1 MNKIFTKFGLLVFFM
16 VVLITTNAQISI
28 TAQAGGYKFL
38 GDVGK
43 KNNANFFSDMRLG
56 YNFGVEYRLG
66 KVLGI
71 GIDGIYGKLA
81 GTDNSQSSKLNFQSA
96 IMGGG
101 LNIFAFFDK
110 LGEKEKDVSPF
121 IHAGVGYLLFDAHGD
136 LRDKNGTS
144 YNYWSDG
151 SIRNLSESAIN
162 DPLSITIKRDY
173 TYETQLKDSVVNY
186 SRNCLFIPI
195 GFGAKFKLGF
205 RASLRVGAT
214 YNIALTDYVDNYK
227 TGGNDSWGTA
237 NVGLNIHFGKKP
249 KDAYSGIDFKAVDN
263 TDVDGDGVIDLND
276 RCQGTPIGVKVDGKG
291 CPDDKDEDGVFDYM
305 DKELTSKKG
314 AIVDGNGVT
323 INEDEMAKRQLLWD
337 SLATER
343 SEGFNNA
350 PSISYLKQ
358 MEEKAKVA
366 QANGGKTSS
375 IPKDLKEVDYNNDG
389 IISAAE
395 ISKAIN
401 GFFEGVN
408 SLNVEKINNLIDFF
422 FEQ

>member
-1 MNKIFTKFGLLVFFM
+1 MCKIFTKISLLALFIVCFNVSFSQLS
-16 VVLITTNAQISI
+16 VTG
-28 TAQAGGYKFL
+28 QAGGYKFL

-56 YNFGVEYRLG
+56 YNFGVEYRFG
-66 KVLGI
+66 KILGI
-71 GIDGIYGKLA
+71 GVDGIYGKLA

-96 IMGGG
+96 VMGGG

-121 IHAGVGYLLFDAHGD
+121 LHAGVGYLLFDAHGD
-136 LRDKNGTS
+136 LRDKNGTT

-151 SIRNLSESAIN
+151 SIRNLTESALN

-195 GFGAKFKLGF
+195 GVGAKFKLGF
-205 RASLRVGAT
+205 RASLRVGVT
-214 YNIALTDYVDNYK
+214 YNLALTDYIDNYK
-227 TGGNDSWGTA
+227 SGGNDSWGTA

-249 KDAYSGIDFKAVDN
+249 KDAYSGVDFKAVDK

-276 RCQGTPIGVKVDGKG
+276 RCQGTPKGVKVDGKG
-291 CPDDKDEDGVFDYM
+291 CPDDKDDDGVYDYM
-305 DKELTSKKG
+305 DKEINSKKG
-314 AIVDGNGVT
+314 AMVDGNGVT
-323 INEDEMAKRQLLWD
+323 INQDEMALRQLLWD
-337 SLATER
+337 SLSTER
-343 SEGFNNA
+343 SEGFNSA

-358 MEEKAKVA
+358 MEEKAKSD
-366 QANGGKTSS
+366 QAKGGK
-375 IPKDLKEVDYNNDG
+375 IPNIPAELKEADYNKDG
-389 IISAAE
+389 IISASE
-395 ISKAIN
+395 ITKAID
-401 GFFEGVN
+401 GFFEGEN
-408 SLNVEKINNLIDFF
+408 SFNVDKINRLIDFF